1 MLPTESSR
9 GNYVV
14 GLVVLALTLSD
25 AHAGV
30 PTPEAVTAMRTKLTA
45 MRKVLTEHRG
55 ELPEQQ
61 EQLLLARL
69 GDTDRAFEGYV
80 RLAERGKAREEAKAP
95 LYAAGGVLLA
105 DDVSGAGA
113 ADDVLLPFVAFA
125 LIVTHVKT
133 LPPPSEQELAVAWAG
148 FLASLQAL
156 AKATADVA
164 AQRKPGCYCR
174 CFDRGPGP
182 TIIGRVQNPSACFNA
197 CKKEHEG
204 FQCGGPVIWLN

>member
-1 MLPTESSR
+1 MRCSVQYSI
-9 GNYVV
+9 
-14 GLVVLALTLSD
+14 GLMVLVLTVSA

-30 PTPEAVTAMRTKLTA
+30 PTPQAVNVIRSKLAA

-61 EQLLLARL
+61 EQLLLKKL
-69 GDTDRAFEGYV
+69 GDTERAFEGYV

-95 LYAAGGVLLA
+95 LYAAGGMLLA

-125 LIVTHVKT
+125 LIVAHVKT
-133 LPPPSEQELAVAWAG
+133 LPPPSEQELAAAWAG

-156 AKATADVA
+156 ANATADVA

-182 TIIGRVQNPSACFNA
+182 TIIGRLPNPNACFNA
-197 CKKEHEG
+197 CKKEHDG